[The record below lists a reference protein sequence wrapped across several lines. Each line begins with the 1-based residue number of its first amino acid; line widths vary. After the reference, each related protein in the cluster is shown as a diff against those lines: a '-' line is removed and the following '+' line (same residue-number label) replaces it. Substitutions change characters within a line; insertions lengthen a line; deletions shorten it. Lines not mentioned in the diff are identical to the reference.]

1 MPILGIIPSRLSKY
15 FPFPSAL
22 SLKPANDG
30 QNPLSLS
37 DSDIRHLA
45 GNGFHWSSIG
55 SILMFAWSVLLILLI
70 MMLAQTHEA
79 SEPMRVD
86 LSPRLLPL
94 VFSVPRVP
102 APPLRLGA
110 PPRADRFFLSFLTCL
125 RNLVGYKV
133 IFGLLVNPPL
143 FSLLHARS
151 LHHFLPLDSNVSVN

>member
-30 QNPLSLS
+30 HFPLHLS

-110 PPRADRFFLSFLTCL
+110 PPRADRCVGILDGVWLSLAWKL
-125 RNLVGYKV
+125 
-133 IFGLLVNPPL
+133 FGSRQFSSNS
-143 FSLLHARS
+143 FSLS
-151 LHHFLPLDSNVSVN
+151 LPRH

>member
-1 MPILGIIPSRLSKY
+1 MPIPGIIPERLSKY

-30 QNPLSLS
+30 QNPLHLS
-37 DSDIRHLA
+37 DSDIWHLA

-55 SILMFAWSVLLILLI
+55 SILSSRGLARPCPLNIVLLILLI

-110 PPRADRFFLSFLTCL
+110 SPRADRCDGILDGVWLSL
-125 RNLVGYKV
+125 
-133 IFGLLVNPPL
+133 
-143 FSLLHARS
+143 A
-151 LHHFLPLDSNVSVN
+151 